1 VIFPTLKQN
10 AMIRNLLTWLVP
22 LALVAAIAFVVT
34 RPRPTVTLTTLELT
48 PLNAAAPAVS
58 VGDLRGQV
66 VLVNFWGTWCPPCRE
81 EFPYLAA
88 LAKQYESRK
97 DFRLLSISSQGGA
110 AEDMPRLK
118 SDTEAFLKRGGYELP
133 VYADP
138 DGATRQGLAAVAS
151 PGVFP
156 ATFVV
161 DRDGRVVEGWLGYD
175 PATFERIKLQVASL
189 LGAEQK

>member
-1 VIFPTLKQN
+1 
-10 AMIRNLLTWLVP
+10 MIRNLLTWLVP
-22 LALVAAIAFVVT
+22 LALVGAIVFAVT
-34 RPRPTVTLTTLELT
+34 RPRPTVALTTLELT
-48 PLNAAAPAVS
+48 PLNEAAPAVS

-81 EFPYLAA
+81 EFPHLAA
-88 LAKQYESRK
+88 LAKQYEGRK

-110 AEDMPRLK
+110 TEDLPRLRA
-118 SDTEAFLKRGGYELP
+118 DTEAFLQRGGYELA

-138 DGATRQGLAAVAS
+138 QGATRRGLAAVAS

-189 LGAEQK
+189 LEAEQK

>member
-1 VIFPTLKQN
+1 MN
-10 AMIRNLLTWLVP
+10 RNVLSWLVP
-22 LALVAAIAFVVT
+22 LALVGAIVFFAT
-34 RPRPTVTLTTLELT
+34 RSRPVVTLTELELT
-48 PLNAAAPAVS
+48 PLNDAAPAVS
-58 VGDLRGQV
+58 LRDLRGQV

-81 EFPYLAA
+81 EFPHLAA

-97 DFRLLSISSQGGA
+97 DFRLLSISSQGGT

-118 SDTEAFLKRGGYELP
+118 TDTEAFLQRGGYNLP

-138 DGATRQGLAAVAS
+138 DGATRRGLAAVAS
-151 PGVFP
+151 PDVFP